1 MADSYPRFPNRR
13 ARTPTVIQM
22 EAVEC
27 GAAALAIVLGY
38 HGRII
43 PLEDLRVE
51 CGVSR
56 DGSKALN
63 IIKAARRLG
72 MTSKGFKYDVASLVK
87 APLPAILFWNFNHFV
102 VLEGFG
108 QNGDIFY
115 INDPASGP
123 RKVAAKE
130 FDESYT
136 GVTLTFEP
144 GPDFKKGGS
153 KPSVLGFLLARLRG
167 CESAFLFAILCAL
180 FLVVPGLITPAF
192 TRIFIDDYLIGTDKI
207 WLRPLLLGM
216 VITAGVQI
224 ILTTLQ
230 QWCLLRF
237 RVKLSLASSGRFLAH
252 IMRLPMRYYAQ
263 RFSGEIGSRLAL
275 NDQVASMVGG
285 ELATIALNLILVVFF
300 GVLLFLY
307 DGVLAMIAV
316 TVALLN
322 FIMLKAVSRIRSDRN
337 RVTMQEYGKLYGTS
351 INGLAMIENLKSGG
365 GEDDFFSRWAGYQ
378 ARALTE
384 KQGLLSLTQYT
395 SLAPTLL
402 DAVSSAAIL
411 TVGAFRIM
419 DGELTVG
426 TLVAFQA
433 LVLQFNGPLTSLIQ
447 FGNNLQM
454 LEANVTRIQDVMRAE
469 QDPIYQNKADEKPF
483 AGIGKL
489 AGHIELRNVTFGYS
503 PLDPPLIEDF
513 SLKLEPGH
521 RIALVG
527 GSGSGKSTVAKL
539 LSGLYEPWSGEV
551 LFDGHP
557 LREIP
562 RDVFGNSVGMVDQ
575 DIVFFSGSV
584 RENLSLWD
592 TTIPDADIITA
603 ARDAEIAEVITS
615 RPGGFQSQLAEGGGN
630 FSGGQR
636 QRLEIARSLATNP
649 SILILDEATS
659 ALDAST
665 ESLIDRNIRRR
676 GCSCLIVAHRLS
688 TIRDADEIIV
698 MANGKIVERG
708 NFETLTKTGQAFNKL
723 MEA

>member
-1 MADSYPRFPNRR
+1 MAESLLKLPNRR
-13 ARTPTVIQM
+13 VRTPTVIQM

-38 HGRII
+38 HGRIM
-43 PLEDLRVE
+43 PLEELRVE

-63 IIKAARRLG
+63 LIKAARRMG
-72 MTSKGFKYDVASLVK
+72 MTAKGFKYDTASLAK

-108 QNGDIFY
+108 KSGEVFY

-123 RKVAAKE
+123 RKVPARE

-144 GPDFKKGGS
+144 GPEFKKGGV

-167 CESAFLFAILCAL
+167 CEAAFLFALLCAF
-180 FLVVPGLITPAF
+180 FLVIPGLITPAF
-192 TRIFIDDYLIGTDKI
+192 TRIFIDDYLIGTEKL
-207 WLRPLLLGM
+207 WLRPLLIGM
-216 VITAGVQI
+216 GLTVVVQMALTA
-224 ILTTLQ
+224 LQ
-230 QWCLLRF
+230 QACLLRF
-237 RVKLSLASSGRFLAH
+237 RTKLSLASSGRFLAH
-252 IMRLPMRYYAQ
+252 VLRLPMRYFAQ
-263 RFSGEIGSRLAL
+263 RFAGEIGSRLSL
-275 NDQVASMVGG
+275 NDQVSEMVGG
-285 ELATIALNLILVVFF
+285 QLATIALNFVLVAFF

-307 DGVLAMIAV
+307 DAVLASVAV
-316 TVALLN
+316 AVAVIN
-322 FIMLKAVSRIRSDRN
+322 FIVLKLVSRVRSDRN
-337 RVTMQEYGKLYGTS
+337 RVAMQEYGKLYGTA
-351 INGLAMIENLKSGG
+351 INGLSMIENLKSGG
-365 GEDDFFSRWAGYQ
+365 GEDDFFTRWAGYQ
-378 ARALTE
+378 ARALKE
-384 KQGLLSLTQYT
+384 KQSLLALSQYT

-402 DAVSSAAIL
+402 EAISSAAIL

-419 DGELTVG
+419 DGDLTVG
-426 TLVAFQA
+426 TLIAFQG
-433 LVLQFNGPLTSLIQ
+433 LVLQFNGPLNSLIQ

-454 LEANVTRIQDVMRAE
+454 LEANIIRINDVMRAE
-469 QDPIYQNKADEKPF
+469 EDPVYGYQADRAAFE
-483 AGIGKL
+483 GIGKL
-489 AGHIELRNVTFGYS
+489 AGRIELKNVTFGYS
-503 PLDPPLIEDF
+503 PLDPPLIEDL
-513 SLKLEPGH
+513 SLTLEPGH

-539 LSGLYEPWSGEV
+539 VSGLYSPWSGEV
-551 LFDGHP
+551 CFDGKP
-557 LREIP
+557 LPEIP
-562 RDVFGNSVGMVDQ
+562 RDVFANSVGMVDQ
-575 DIVFFSGSV
+575 DIVFFSATV

-592 TTIPDADIITA
+592 NTIPEADIIAA
-603 ARDAEIAEVITS
+603 ARDAEISEVITS
-615 RPGGFQSQLAEGGGN
+615 RPGGYQSLLDEGGTN

-636 QRLEIARSLATNP
+636 QRLEIARSLVGNP

-665 ESLIDRNIRRR
+665 EALIDHNIRRR

-698 MANGKIVERG
+698 LERGKVVERG
-708 NFETLTKTGQAFNKL
+708 SFEELMKAGGVFKLL

>member
-1 MADSYPRFPNRR
+1 
-13 ARTPTVIQM
+13 M

-38 HGRII
+38 HGKIV
-43 PLEDLRVE
+43 PLEELRLE

-63 IIKAARRLG
+63 IIKAARRMG
-72 MTSKGFKYDVASLVK
+72 MTAKGYKYDIASLKKV
-87 APLPAILFWNFNHFV
+87 PLPAILFWNFNHFV

-108 QNGDIFY
+108 KNGDVFY

-123 RKVAAKE
+123 RKVTAKE

-144 GPDFKKGGS
+144 GPEFRKGGS

-167 CESAFLFAILCAL
+167 CESAFVFAILCAL
-180 FLVVPGLITPAF
+180 FLVIPGLIAPAF
-192 TRIFIDDYLIGTDKI
+192 TRIFIDDYLIGTDKE

-216 VITAGVQI
+216 LVAAVVQM
-224 ILTTLQ
+224 ILTALQ

-237 RVKLSLASSGRFLAH
+237 RIKLSLASSGKFLAH

-263 RFSGEIGSRLAL
+263 RFSGEIGSRLSL
-275 NDQVASMVGG
+275 NDQVAATVGG
-285 ELATIALNLILVVFF
+285 ELATISLNLVLVVFF
-300 GVLLFLY
+300 GGLLFLY
-307 DGVLAMIAV
+307 DAVLASIAVGVALINVGVLK
-316 TVALLN
+316 L
-322 FIMLKAVSRIRSDRN
+322 VSRIRADRN
-337 RVTMQEYGKLYGTS
+337 RVAMQEYGKLYGTA
-351 INGLAMIENLKSGG
+351 INGLSMIENLKSGG

-384 KQGLLSLTQYT
+384 KQSLLSLTQYT
-395 SLAPTLL
+395 SLAPSLL
-402 DAVSSAAIL
+402 DAISSAAIL

-419 DGELTVG
+419 DGDLTVG
-426 TLVAFQA
+426 TLVALQA
-433 LVLQFNGPLTSLIQ
+433 LVLQFNGPLLSLIH
-447 FGNNLQM
+447 FGNDLQM

-469 QDPIYQNKADEKPF
+469 EDPIYKNEANPAPF

-489 AGHIELRNVTFGYS
+489 AGRIELRNVTFGYS

-513 SLKLEPGH
+513 SLTLKPGH

-527 GSGSGKSTVAKL
+527 GSGSGKSTVARL
-539 LSGLYEPWSGEV
+539 VSGLYKPWSGEV
-551 LFDGHP
+551 LLDGKP
-557 LREIP
+557 LAEIP

-575 DIVFFSGSV
+575 EIVFFSGSI

-592 TTIPDADIITA
+592 TTIPEADIITA
-603 ARDAEIAEVITS
+603 ARDAEIAETITS
-615 RPGGFQSQLAEGGGN
+615 RPGGFQGQLDEGGGN

-636 QRLEIARSLATNP
+636 QRLEIARSLVTNP

-665 ESLIDRNIRRR
+665 EALIDRNIRRR

-698 MANGKIVERG
+698 MANGKVVERG
-708 NFETLTKTGQAFNKL
+708 NFETLTKTGEAFNKL